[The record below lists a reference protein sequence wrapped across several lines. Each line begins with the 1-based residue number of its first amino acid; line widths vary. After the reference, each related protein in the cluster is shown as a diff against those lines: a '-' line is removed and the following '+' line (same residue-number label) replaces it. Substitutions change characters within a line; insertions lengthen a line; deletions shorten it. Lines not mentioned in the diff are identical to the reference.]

1 MLAGCIAL
9 PILLLLF
16 AGKGGWWS
24 GNWLLFGLV
33 ALCVGSHIAMM
44 FGGRGGH
51 SSSADGAE
59 EKTNDANAS
68 SEKDKHT
75 RGGGCH

>member
-9 PILLLLF
+9 PLLVLLLVGSKTGL
-16 AGKGGWWS
+16 G

-44 FGGRGGH
+44 FKGRGGEH
-51 SSSADGAE
+51 AHGRE
-59 EKTNDANAS
+59 EKTNAAK
-68 SEKDKHT
+68 EPLAKDEQARK
-75 RGGGCH
+75 GGCH